1 LATRMQHRGRWV
13 AALVAAAVVAATANS
28 AIYPLWKKNYAPQT
42 ADYSGLSPDQLLF
55 AFAGFRELIA
65 GILWVRADS
74 YFDEGNYDAILPI
87 VRLVTLLDPHQ
98 IDVYA
103 TGMWHI
109 GYNFTDEGSR
119 SDRRYIPSALA
130 LGIEGAKNNDYT
142 YEMFY
147 EVGWMWFHK
156 IDDDYDQSVRWLE
169 QAIERPDMIPARRNL
184 LNNCYQRAGQ
194 VDKALEYTYG
204 LLQRAEERMK
214 TDKEFGARQNRD
226 TIEQNLDNLLVRMS
240 QRGYFARGA
249 ADRDIGIYDTDDPF
263 DVGFSARVTVV
274 APKVITVQ
282 GTWRVQ
288 PVGTRIRFILRDA
301 DYPKAVPG
309 GMVWDQGGTVELTP
323 PRDRT
328 FLQDQLFV
336 RNQTFNRKIDM
347 SRDLTMYPFTNDEY
361 VMEFYYNPRSAAT
374 HIQDKFGWNG
384 EGMTDKNFLNTSIRE
399 GQRVIF
405 ATLRIKREQLLRRG
419 EWEATVPVVA
429 TANFRGVRSEM
440 SEDDLITVPGLRDPR
455 SAVGDVP
462 QQADKAVAG
471 QPTDDDDE

>member
-1 LATRMQHRGRWV
+1 MARNSSKLV
-13 AALVAAAVVAATANS
+13 AALAVAVLGAG
-28 AIYPLWKKNYAPQT
+28 AINAGMFPLWKKNYAPKS

-119 SDRRYIPSALA
+119 SDRRYIPTALA
-130 LGIEGAKNNDYT
+130 LGAEGARNNEYT

-147 EVGWMWFHK
+147 ETGWMWFHK
-156 IDDDYDQSVRWLE
+156 IDDDYDQAVRWLE
-169 QAIERPDMIPARRNL
+169 QSIQRPDMIPARRNL

-194 VDKALEYTYG
+194 IDKALDYTYG
-204 LLQRAEERMK
+204 LLEKAEERMK
-214 TDKEFGARQNRD
+214 KDKEFGARQNRD

-240 QRGYFARGA
+240 QRGYFAKGA
-249 ADRDIGIYDTDDPF
+249 PDRSLGSYDTDDPF

-274 APKVITVQ
+274 SPKVLNVQ

-301 DYPKAVPG
+301 GYPRAVPG
-309 GMVWDQGGTVELTP
+309 GMEWDQGNKVELTP

-336 RNQTFNRKIDM
+336 RNRTFGRKIDM
-347 SRDLTMYPFTNDEY
+347 SRDLTMYPFTDKEY
-361 VMEFYYNPRSAAT
+361 VLEFYYNPRSAST

-384 EGMTDKNFLNTSIRE
+384 EGMTDQNFLNTEIRK

-405 ATLRIKREQLLRRG
+405 ASLKLTREQLLRRG
-419 EWEATVPVVA
+419 EWEQRIPVVQ
-429 TANFRGVRSEM
+429 TSNFQGLSQANDGS
-440 SEDDLITVPGLRDPR
+440 DLIVVPGLRGPGQ
-455 SAVGDVP
+455 AVGETP
-462 QQADKAVAG
+462 SASTKPG
-471 QPTDDDDE
+471 TTDPDR